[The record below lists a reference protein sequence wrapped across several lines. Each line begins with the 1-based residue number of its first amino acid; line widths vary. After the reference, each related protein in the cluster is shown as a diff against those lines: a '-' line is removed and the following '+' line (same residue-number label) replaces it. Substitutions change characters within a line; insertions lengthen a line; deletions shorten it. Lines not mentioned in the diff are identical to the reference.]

1 VAREFVP
8 FDEEEIDFE
17 FEALRKSSSFDA
29 AKLDFC
35 IGRLEDVEPNE
46 NPSPAVVWTFA
57 EGFKELRHKSGSYK
71 GRLLYYE
78 PSEPHLAKQELVI
91 LRVFRKS
98 TQKTPKAEIN
108 KAIRRMNSDIQRRKN
123 EEGNK

>member
-1 VAREFVP
+1 MARELVP

-17 FEALRKSSSFDA
+17 FEALRKSSSIDA

-78 PSEPHLAKQELVI
+78 PSEPHLAKQVWSFCECFASQPKKL
-91 LRVFRKS
+91 LKPRS
-98 TQKTPKAEIN
+98 TRPFV
-108 KAIRRMNSDIQRRKN
+108 
-123 EEGNK
+123 G